1 MREVT
6 GNNGAKIVINC
17 AKFKEAKRLR
27 RVFAQEFLKHKID
40 INNVESVQH
49 LEELFNKNKT
59 MWLNIIKDVLLG
71 LEVSEDF
78 EAVMWDCMKECTYDR
93 IMITPQLFDDK
104 EEAREDY
111 DLIVR
116 EVVQENLGPFMKGL
130 SGMLSTLKATTDF
143 NQE

>member
-1 MREVT
+1 MREFT
-6 GNNGAKIVINC
+6 GSHGARIVVNC

-27 RVFAQEFLKHKID
+27 KVFAQELLKHKID
-40 INNVESVQH
+40 IENVDAAQH
-49 LEELFNKNKT
+49 VEDLFNKNKM
-59 MWLNIIKDVLLG
+59 MWLNVIKDVLLG
-71 LEVSEDF
+71 LETSEDF
-78 EAVMWDCMKECTYDR
+78 EDVMWECMKECTYDR

-130 SGMLSTLKATTDF
+130 SGMLSTLKATTDY
-143 NQE
+143 NRE